1 MVEGKSEKKWK
12 EKLKFE
18 NRKKKLQGNE
28 EGNLEN
34 EKRNS
39 RLKRKH

>member
-12 EKLKFE
+12 KKLKFS
-18 NRKKKLQGNE
+18 NHKKKLKGNE

-34 EKRNS
+34 EKGNS